1 MVMRT
6 KGDLK
11 DKVKPSSKCEVVHV
25 NGERLTVSMCP

>member
-11 DKVKPSSKCEVVHV
+11 VKVKLSSKCEVVQV

>member
-11 DKVKPSSKCEVVHV
+11 VKLSSKCEVFQV
-25 NGERLTVSMCP
+25 NGELLTVLMCP